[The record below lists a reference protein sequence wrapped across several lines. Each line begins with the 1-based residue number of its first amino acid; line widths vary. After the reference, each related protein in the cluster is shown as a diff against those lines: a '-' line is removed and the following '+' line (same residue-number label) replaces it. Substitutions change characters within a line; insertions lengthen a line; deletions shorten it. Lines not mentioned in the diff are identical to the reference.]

1 MKFKTHPIVT
11 DLKINEDGTQLFLKG
26 QPLYPKDYK
35 AKGRHYNQ
43 KLVNF
48 NGKTHTLSKLICEAW
63 NGERPEL
70 AMVVKKRDFNPE
82 NYHYTNLYWALRGG
96 MRTKKT
102 KRSKT
107 SKISEKD
114 IAVIIERIE
123 AGDSLRVIAK
133 AYNTSDM
140 SIHRIKKNYLDDKKS
155 ILKRA
160 IMKARDPYYKR
171 LAFAKYFGFE
181 NIGNAVDA
189 LGRNQFIL
197 QCQNVAL

>member
-26 QPLYPKDYK
+26 EPLYPKEYK
-35 AKGRHYNQ
+35 IKGKHYL
-43 KLVNF
+43 KKHVNF
-48 NGKTHTLSKLICEAW
+48 NSQTHSFAKLICEAW
-63 NGERPEL
+63 NGIRPDKE
-70 AMVVKKRDFNPE
+70 MVVKRRDFNPD
-82 NYHYTNLYWALRGG
+82 NYHYTNLYWAPRGG

-102 KRSKT
+102 KRVKT
-107 SKISEKD
+107 SKISVKD
-114 IAVIIERIE
+114 IEVIIERIK
-123 AGDSLRVIAK
+123 AGDSLRVIAA

-140 SIHRIKKNYLDDKKS
+140 SIYRIKKQYIIDKKS

-160 IMKARDPYYKR
+160 IMKARDSYYKR
-171 LAFAKYFGFE
+171 LAFAKYFGFKD
-181 NIGNAVDA
+181 INAAVSE